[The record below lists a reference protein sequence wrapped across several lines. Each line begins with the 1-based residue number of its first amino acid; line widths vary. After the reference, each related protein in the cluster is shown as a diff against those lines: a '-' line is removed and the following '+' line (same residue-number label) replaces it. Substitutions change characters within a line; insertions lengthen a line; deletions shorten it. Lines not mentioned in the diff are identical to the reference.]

1 MASSHHPPPPAKRP
15 RLLADAVDGAD
26 DPLSAVFA
34 RAQLGCLCRVPEP
47 RLAAVTAAL
56 DGETGETGR
65 QLLDGETG
73 ETGRQLLALSCLQ
86 LLQQAAQRQLQAGS
100 MCERLQE
107 AVCSP
112 AEMAPSEPL
121 LRLLGRDSPLL
132 SCAAGRCLTLSALLV
147 TPERAQPA
155 VEALV
160 AAVLDSDRPLEV
172 SHALNAL
179 QRLIETHDEEPG
191 TAGGRP
197 LPPGCRAV
205 SVAADPESLAEL
217 KCAITAQLEN
227 RWIPITQ
234 RFCRLLARP
243 EHETEVLAF
252 LRLWATVISVKNNMS
267 IAETKSLYARLE
279 WLLSSL
285 GGDASPHVWRA
296 VLDLYGEVLCYGS
309 TIALQDCV
317 AEEPAGLAHALL
329 RQART
334 GRLLELVPY
343 ERGVRAF
350 AGTDGDAAGDRPLLQ
365 KTVLLVLKALA
376 VTVKETRCDSSSDA
390 SRSAGGS
397 GSEEQDMVIIERTL
411 REVVRRLD
419 CWIKA
424 RLDFHPETPLSEW
437 AVLLLCDQDDYLV
450 EAMLCLLDLS
460 NGLAGRV
467 RLPQDFERAICPHRS
482 FVQFLETVRRDHDL
496 LLDFLVSNETCFLL
510 YLLRYLKVARRSW
523 PRLQAVGGARMD
535 EIMTVLIRLRLSLE
549 RLVARELFPYNVTPL
564 LKLLERCEELHEHNG
579 QTEPGPS

>member
-1 MASSHHPPPPAKRP
+1 MTESRSRMASGSSREFAPPPPSKRP
-15 RLLADAVDGAD
+15 RLLSEPGDGD
-26 DPLSAVFA
+26 DPLSAVYA
-34 RAQLGCLCRVPEP
+34 RALLGCLCDTEEAQ
-47 RLAAVTAAL
+47 LAAVPAAL
-56 DGETGETGR
+56 D
-65 QLLDGETG
+65 DGEPR
-73 ETGRQLLALSCLQ
+73 RQLLALSCVQ
-86 LLQQAAQRQLQAGS
+86 LLQQAAQQQLQAGT

-107 AVCSP
+107 GVCSP
-112 AEMAPSEPL
+112 AELTPSEPL
-121 LRLLGRDSPLL
+121 LALLARDSPLL

-147 TPERAQPA
+147 TPERAQPV

-160 AAVLDSDRPLEV
+160 AAVLDSERPLEV

-179 QRLIETHDEEPG
+179 QRLIEQHDEEPG
-191 TAGGRP
+191 AGGGRP
-197 LPPGCRAV
+197 LPAECRAV

-285 GGDASPHVWRA
+285 GNDASPHVWRA
-296 VLDLYGEVLCYGS
+296 VLDLYSEVLCYGS

-350 AGTDGDAAGDRPLLQ
+350 AGTDGEAAGDRPLLQ

-390 SRSAGGS
+390 SARSAGGS

-424 RLDFHPETPLSEW
+424 RLDFHPETPMSEW
-437 AVLLLCDQDDYLV
+437 VVVLLCDQDDYLV
-450 EAMLCLLDLS
+450 EAMLCMLDLS

-510 YLLRYLKVARRSW
+510 YLLRYLKAARRSW
-523 PRLQAVGGARMD
+523 PRLVAVCGPRM
-535 EIMTVLIRLRLSLE
+535 EEVMAVLIRLRLSLE
-549 RLVARELFPYNVTPL
+549 RLVARDLFPYNVAPL
-564 LKLLERCEELHEHNG
+564 LKLLEKCEELHEHNG
-579 QTEPGPS
+579 QPEPGPS